1 MILSAIAER
10 LKRQSKDDFK
20 GRHFEASLILQA
32 DRCRGSAAF
41 NLSARHDGRSGSS
54 KPCYSY
60 TVALISRRL
69 GGARAEPDAVSLF
82 RTSAGSQSMKLG
94 RAQSVARPTP
104 EFATDPAARRN
115 PR

>member
-1 MILSAIAER
+1 
-10 LKRQSKDDFK
+10 
-20 GRHFEASLILQA
+20 
-32 DRCRGSAAF
+32 
-41 NLSARHDGRSGSS
+41 
-54 KPCYSY
+54 
-60 TVALISRRL
+60 LISRRL

-94 RAQSVARPTP
+94 RAQSIAWPTP